1 MVNFED
7 LKTLFKDCKTY
18 EGQYAPT
25 FRKLLKMMETD
36 DILCAFQTEQYE
48 QYKNTLSVQQ
58 MKHVRS
64 LGDKMKATGLYDGE
78 LPWRNEKVILI
89 DDKKSKGHKESG
101 GEDEDED
108 DGESGDGDGKDE
120 GEGEEDESSESV
132 KEIYVDTESEQSL
145 PIENITN
152 IYEAEIIDLKNKNHD
167 LQARNQELQL
177 KCRALH
183 GLVQILNKECLN
195 LDVAIE
201 VNKYLIQHLFENM

>member
-1 MVNFED
+1 MTNFED

-48 QYKNTLSVQQ
+48 QYKDKLSIQQ

-64 LGDKMKATGLYDGE
+64 LGDKMKAAGLYEGE
-78 LPWRNEKVILI
+78 LPWKNEKVILI
-89 DDKKSKGHKESG
+89 DD
-101 GEDEDED
+101 
-108 DGESGDGDGKDE
+108 GESGDNNEESESNDDGDSCDG
-120 GEGEEDESSESV
+120 SV

-152 IYEAEIIDLKNKNHD
+152 IYEAEIFDLKNKNHD
-167 LQARNQELQL
+167 LQTRNQELQL

-201 VNKYLIQHLFENM
+201 VNKYLIQHLFENMKI